1 MSSRH
6 LRAAIVAL
14 VALFLV
20 AGTAFAARPAH
31 LPILGDPGAS
41 SAASANASAQ
51 PERSPKPKA
60 KASEKAEIEV
70 EGAGASP
77 AAAQIERVVAN
88 LKAAGITVTA
98 AEVSQMASKVGLGG
112 AIRVFMLAHA
122 SGKTPAEILAMFQ
135 SGKGWGQI
143 VKELKVDVGPGLGGI
158 MGNGQGKGHGKGHGK
173 NN

>member
-6 LRAAIVAL
+6 LRSLVVAM

-20 AGTAFAARPAH
+20 AGTAFAAKPAH

-41 SAASANASAQ
+41 SAASPANASAQ
-51 PERSPKPKA
+51 PEKPAKPKVE
-60 KASEKAEIEV
+60 ASERPEI

-88 LKAAGITVTA
+88 LKDAGITVTA
-98 AEVSQMASKVGLGG
+98 AEVSAMASKVGLGG
-112 AIRVFMLAHA
+112 AIRVFMLAKA

-135 SGKGWGQI
+135 GGKGWGQI

-158 MGNGQGKGHGKGHGK
+158 MGNGQGKGHGKGHNK
-173 NN
+173 